1 MPTCR
6 ISLVPQLVLSGIAHI
21 DSQSIRLTNGWAF
34 TNSLSLVIK
43 IFITS
48 RIFTDI
54 FLLPKVSVLPIPV
67 VARSQRK

>member
-43 IFITS
+43 IFITG